1 MFQYVILGVC
11 IGYFSRFL
19 LVVIKNK
26 IEERR
31 EDRNDDVRFS

>member
-11 IGYFSRFL
+11 IGYFLRFL
-19 LVVIKNK
+19 FVVIKDK

-31 EDRNDDVRFS
+31 EDKDGSL

>member
-11 IGYFSRFL
+11 IGYFSGL
-19 LVVIKNK
+19 LLLIIRDK

-31 EDRNDDVRFS
+31 EDRNGKL